1 MTALSNPLSGGCEPV
16 APYFQALSPLRVLDA
31 LSDLGLAV
39 DGRLSALSSY
49 ENRVYL
55 AMLDEALDDRD

>member
-1 MTALSNPLSGGCEPV
+1 VAHPYQVLTPTA
-16 APYFQALSPLRVLDA
+16 VLDA
-31 LSDLGLAV
+31 LSDLGLPV

-55 AMLDEALDDRD
+55 VYLDDDSSVVAKFYRPGRWDLAQIE